1 MLLLAL
7 GRILGS
13 FSHVHVV
20 AEAKLR
26 QFVLEVIAG
35 HLGRNLMPVKLSRI
49 FTIDSNQFIVS
60 HLLNDELLLG
70 CPELFLPSFLPILE
84 LLV

>member
-1 MLLLAL
+1 
-7 GRILGS
+7 
-13 FSHVHVV
+13 
-20 AEAKLR
+20 
-26 QFVLEVIAG
+26 
-35 HLGRNLMPVKLSRI
+35 MPVKLSRI